1 MGDGTA
7 KSIQTIKDAQHI
19 VIGEVLRDMRLGAKI
34 EAEELARMLGVRVSK
49 VVGLEGGSQ
58 RLLLHDFIRIC
69 EALEIDPVEATGRLA
84 AAVRKAEGLGI
95 L

>member
-1 MGDGTA
+1 MDEDRRADKDMAA
-7 KSIQTIKDAQHI
+7 KNAA
-19 VIGEVLRDMRLGAKI
+19 IGQELRDMRLGAKI
-34 EAEELARMLGVRVSK
+34 EVEDLARRLGVRVSK

-84 AAVRKAEGLGI
+84 AAVRKVEGLGI